1 MTTFEIIILV
11 GFYIFIMIIETSFLV
26 NDYEGRQMKRI
37 DSITCLIVTILA
49 PIFLAL
55 QLGDIIYKKS
65 K

>member
-1 MTTFEIIILV
+1 MTIFEIIILV
-11 GFYIFIMIIETSFLV
+11 SFYIFTMIIEISVLE
-26 NDYEGRQMKRI
+26 NGYEERQMNLVDI
-37 DSITCLIVTILA
+37 ITYLIVIILA

>member
-1 MTTFEIIILV
+1 MTIFEIIILV
-11 GFYIFIMIIETSFLV
+11 SFYIFTMIIEISVLE
-26 NDYEGRQMKRI
+26 NGYEERQMNLVDI
-37 DSITCLIVTILA
+37 ITYLIVTILA